1 MNRPD
6 IPSIEGLASSASGN
20 GHTTEVDSSRTD
32 KDGNLL
38 EKLCCGSAVNS
49 DEDLSRA
56 VDASN
61 NNDFPEVTPRDKD
74 YYDLSPREGK
84 KIALVFNHKTFDP
97 VIRPELKDRDGTE
110 NDVKEIKEV
119 FKKQLGFEVRV
130 HDDKTVSEIR
140 HIMADIP
147 NQGDISCLV
156 IFVLTHGDD
165 GRLYAYDCD
174 YSIENVILDQLMPT
188 SAMNLLGKPKIVFLA
203 SCQGTMTDS
212 GHWARSRNSSG
223 NANPKSTQV
232 DSTPFHSIPPK
243 PAEIFCIPN
252 QCDIL
257 IYQASYP
264 GHFAFR
270 NTANGTWL
278 IQTLCQ
284 TLKESGEDDEIYDV
298 LLKTSRRVA
307 FDRSSSVVIIEC
319 REYEKLKQLP
329 VLKSTLV
336 RYVYLKR
343 DWSKF
348 DHAQIP
354 DIIQ

>member
-1 MNRPD
+1 MDRPD
-6 IPSIEGLASSASGN
+6 IPNIEGLTSSASGN
-20 GHTTEVDSSRTD
+20 GHTEVDSSRTD

-97 VIRPELKDRDGTE
+97 VIKELKDRDGTE

-130 HDDKTVSEIR
+130 HNDKPVSEIR
-140 HIMADIP
+140 RIMADIP

-188 SAMNLLGKPKIVFLA
+188 SAINLLGKPKIVFLA
-203 SCQGTMTDS
+203 SCQGKMTDS
-212 GHWARSRNSSG
+212 GHWVRSRNSSG

-264 GHFAFR
+264 GHVSFR
-270 NTANGTWL
+270 HTANAKLPGTWL

-284 TLKESGEDDEIYDV
+284 TLKESGENDEIYDV
-298 LLKTSRRVA
+298 LVKTSRRVA
-307 FDRSSSVVIIEC
+307 FDRPEGG
-319 REYEKLKQLP
+319 EYEGMKQLP

-348 DHAQIP
+348 DNAQIR

>member
-1 MNRPD
+1 MDRPD
-6 IPSIEGLASSASGN
+6 IPSTEGLASSASGN
-20 GHTTEVDSSRTD
+20 GHSEVDSSRTD

-119 FKKQLGFEVRV
+119 FKKQLGFEVSV
-130 HDDKTVSEIR
+130 HNDKPVSEIR
-140 HIMADIP
+140 RIMAEIS
-147 NQGDISCLV
+147 NLGEISCLV
-156 IFVLTHGDD
+156 IFILTHGDD
-165 GRLYAYDCD
+165 GRPYAYDCD

-188 SAMNLLGKPKIVFLA
+188 SAINLLGKPKIVFLA
-203 SCQGTMTDS
+203 SCQGKMTDS
-212 GHWARSRNSSG
+212 GHWVRSRNSSG
-223 NANPKSTQV
+223 NVDPKSTQV
-232 DSTPFHSIPPK
+232 DAIPIPPKK

-264 GHFAFR
+264 GHFSFR
-270 NTANGTWL
+270 NTVHGTWL

-284 TLKESGEDDEIYDV
+284 TLKESGENDEIYDV
-298 LLKTSRRVA
+298 LVKTSRRVA
-307 FDRSSSVVIIEC
+307 FDRSSSKVIIEGQ
-319 REYEKLKQLP
+319 EYEKLKQLP

>member
-1 MNRPD
+1 MDRPD
-6 IPSIEGLASSASGN
+6 IPSTEGLASSASGN
-20 GHTTEVDSSRTD
+20 GQTVEVDSSRTD
-32 KDGNLL
+32 RDGNLL
-38 EKLCCGSAVNS
+38 EKLCCGSAANS
-49 DEDLSRA
+49 DDDLSRA
-56 VDASN
+56 VDASMHIRN

-84 KIALVFNHKTFDP
+84 KIALVFNHKNFDP

-130 HDDKTVSEIR
+130 HNDKPVSEIR
-140 HIMADIP
+140 RIMADIP

-188 SAMNLLGKPKIVFLA
+188 SAINLLGKPKIVFLA
-203 SCQGTMTDS
+203 SCQGKMRDS
-212 GHWARSRNSSG
+212 GHWVRSRNSSG
-223 NANPKSTQV
+223 NVNPKSTQV
-232 DSTPFHSIPPK
+232 DATPIPPK

-264 GHFAFR
+264 GHFSFR

-284 TLKESGEDDEIYDV
+284 TLKESSENDEIYDV
-298 LLKTSRRVA
+298 LVKTSRRVA
-307 FDRSSSVVIIEC
+307 FDRSSRGEH
-319 REYEKLKQLP
+319 EEMKQLP